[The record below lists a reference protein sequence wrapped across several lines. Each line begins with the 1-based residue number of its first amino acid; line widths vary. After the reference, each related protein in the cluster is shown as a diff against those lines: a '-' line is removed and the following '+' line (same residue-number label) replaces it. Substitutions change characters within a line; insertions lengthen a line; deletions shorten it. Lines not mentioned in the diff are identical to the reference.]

1 MATKQTA
8 TKPARRQSE
17 ASRLSYEQKKQ
28 MKLKAQKVKQAEKA
42 KQGDPTNK
50 DRFYCTNKQL
60 LAELIKWRDSA
71 KNVED
76 RVISEELGRM
86 FMALTAKILNRSE
99 FRNYPRELK
108 EDLQGFAWYKLIR
121 GLKNYDFNFTNPF
134 SWCSTSIFN
143 SYLTCL
149 KKYYKQINIKKDLM
163 QKLLSEMES
172 FPGMNSATSLSRSIK
187 QYIEEDAD

>member
-1 MATKQTA
+1 
-8 TKPARRQSE
+8 
-17 ASRLSYEQKKQ
+17 

-42 KQGDPTNK
+42 KQGDPANK
-50 DRFYCTNKQL
+50 DRFYCTNKEL

-108 EDLQGFAWYKLIR
+108 EDL
-121 GLKNYDFNFTNPF
+121 
-134 SWCSTSIFN
+134 
-143 SYLTCL
+143 
-149 KKYYKQINIKKDLM
+149 
-163 QKLLSEMES
+163 
-172 FPGMNSATSLSRSIK
+172 
-187 QYIEEDAD
+187 

>member
-1 MATKQTA
+1 MPTKQ
-8 TKPARRQSE
+8 KQIKQSKNE
-17 ASRLSYEQKKQ
+17 ADTNKLSYEEKKQ
-28 MKLKAQKVKQAEKA
+28 IKLKAQKVKQQEKA
-42 KQGDPTNK
+42 KRGDPANK
-50 DRFYCTNKQL
+50 DRFYCTNKEL

-71 KNVED
+71 KKVED
-76 RVISEELGRM
+76 RIISEELGRM

-99 FRNYPRELK
+99 FRNYSRELK

-149 KKYYKQINIKKDLM
+149 KKHYKHINIKKDLM
-163 QKLLSEMES
+163 QKLLTEMECC
-172 FPGMNSATSLSRSIK
+172 PGINSATSLSRSIK
-187 QYIEEDAD
+187 QYIEDDND

>member
-1 MATKQTA
+1 MITDQ
-8 TKPARRQSE
+8 KPIKRQRKQSE
-17 ASRLSYEQKKQ
+17 ASKLSYEQKKEI
-28 MKLKAQKVKQAEKA
+28 KLKAQKIKQAEKA
-42 KQGDPTNK
+42 KQGGPANK
-50 DRFYCTNKQL
+50 ERFYCTNKEL

-71 KNVED
+71 KKVED
-76 RVISEELGRM
+76 RIISEELGRM

-99 FRNYPRELK
+99 FRNYSPELK

-163 QKLLSEMES
+163 QKLLSEIEQCA
-172 FPGMNSATSLSRSIK
+172 GMNSTTSLGRSIK
-187 QYIEEDAD
+187 QYIENDAD